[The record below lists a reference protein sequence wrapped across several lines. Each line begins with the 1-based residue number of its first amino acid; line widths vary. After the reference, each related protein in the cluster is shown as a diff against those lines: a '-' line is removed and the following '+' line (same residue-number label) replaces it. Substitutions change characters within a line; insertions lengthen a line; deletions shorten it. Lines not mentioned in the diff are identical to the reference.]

1 MQAEDWN
8 SSQQVDREKL
18 EEKEWG
24 GGGNRAPAEDE
35 GDTAKSKQCMMA
47 VPSGD
52 GMPPTSI

>member
-1 MQAEDWN
+1 MCGQKTGTAPSRWTERNWKRKNGAE
-8 SSQQVDREKL
+8 
-18 EEKEWG
+18 
-24 GGGNRAPAEDE
+24 NRTLAEDE